1 MRNRSEFLRDMN
13 IKEQIEG
20 FLDFFIKVDN
30 SVVDEYMRKSMMELS
45 DFIEYLEGSK
55 RNLILNKK
63 NDVYGHLVDKYCNK
77 IDEIIN
83 KNKVNE

>member
-63 NDVYGHLVDKYCNK
+63 KRCLWSLS
-77 IDEIIN
+77 
-83 KNKVNE
+83 

>member
-1 MRNRSEFLRDMN
+1 MKNRNEFLRDMN

-45 DFIEYLEGSK
+45 DFIEYLESSK
-55 RNLILNKK
+55 RNLILNK
-63 NDVYGHLVDKYCNK
+63 NNYVYGHLVDKYCNK
-77 IDEIIN
+77 IDEIIKIKTN
-83 KNKVNE
+83 